1 LPIQLLSDALI
12 SQIAAGEV
20 IERPASVVKELVE
33 NALDARANRIEVELE
48 RGGCGLIRVR
58 DDGIGIQPEE
68 IALALSRHA
77 TSKIASLDDL
87 ERVATLGFRGEALP
101 SIASVSRLSLVSRP
115 AAVEHAWVVD
125 ARDGAV
131 TPPAPASHP
140 SGTSVEVRD
149 LFFNV
154 PARRK
159 FLRSD
164 ATEYQH
170 IVRMLERLALSR
182 FSVAF
187 ALIHNGK
194 RVWSLPAAH
203 TAPERLA
210 RVAAIC
216 GEDFAGHV
224 IELKH
229 DTESLRLSGWLALPT
244 FSRSQSDLQFAFLNG
259 RFVRDKLLAGAVRL
273 AYQDVLFH
281 GRFSA
286 YLLYL
291 ELDPTAV
298 DVNAHPQKLEVR
310 FRDSRRIHDFVFR
323 TLERVLA
330 GTRPSAESAGSAPLD
345 WLTGSAS
352 FDRVARPDQAR
363 FVLPEG
369 RAPRS
374 GEDVYRGLVARAEI
388 GIGVSEGMGT
398 GVGDGIGFGVGDG
411 IGTGVGERM
420 GVGIGVREGI
430 DQGAGAGQPAIEQR
444 FNGHLTDG
452 QAAGAAAPLGYAIA
466 QLHGVYILAQTADGM
481 VLVDMHAAHERVM
494 YERMKNLL
502 AGQTAQQQLLMPQIL
517 HVTPAQAEAAE
528 AHAQE
533 FESLGFGVS
542 RLAPDQLALRAIPV
556 LLAGRDPAA
565 IVRDVLS
572 DLLEQGHSRRV
583 EESINHL
590 LATMACH
597 AAVRAQRNLS
607 LAEMNALLRE
617 MEGTERA
624 DQCNH
629 GRPTWV
635 RLSLHDLDRLFLRGR

>member
-1 LPIQLLSDALI
+1 MPIQLLSDALI

-33 NALDARANRIEVELE
+33 NALDARAKRIEVELE

-68 IALALSRHA
+68 IALALARHA

-101 SIASVSRLSLVSRP
+101 SIASVSRLSLVSRAVT
-115 AAVEHAWVVD
+115 AAHAWVVE
-125 ARDGAV
+125 ARDGALAAPV
-131 TPPAPASHP
+131 PASHP
-140 SGTSVEVRD
+140 PGTSVEVRD

-182 FSVAF
+182 FAVAF
-187 ALIHNGK
+187 TLVHNGK
-194 RVWSLPAAH
+194 TVWSLPPAH
-203 TAPERLA
+203 TAAERLA
-210 RVAAIC
+210 RVAKIC

-291 ELDPTAV
+291 ELDPAAV

-330 GTRPSAESAGSAPLD
+330 DTRPSAESAGSAPLD
-345 WLTGSAS
+345 WLTGSAT
-352 FDRVARPDQAR
+352 FDRVALRDQAR

-369 RAPRS
+369 RAPRT
-374 GEDVYRGLVARAEI
+374 GEDAYRGFVERAE
-388 GIGVSEGMGT
+388 
-398 GVGDGIGFGVGDG
+398 FGVGEG
-411 IGTGVGERM
+411 AGLGTGESVAGSSSAAL
-420 GVGIGVREGI
+420 
-430 DQGAGAGQPAIEQR
+430 GAGAAFGVNASEGTNPEAGFSGGQGP
-444 FNGHLTDG
+444 GV
-452 QAAGAAAPLGYAIA
+452 GADERPLGYAIA
-466 QLHGVYILAQTADGM
+466 QLHGVYILTQTADGM

-494 YERMKNLL
+494 YERMKKLL
-502 AGQTAQQQLLMPQIL
+502 AGETAQQQLLIPQIL
-517 HVTPAQAEAAE
+517 QVSPAQAEAAE

-533 FESLGFGVS
+533 FAALGFGVS
-542 RLAPDQLALRAIPV
+542 RLAPDQLAMRAIPV
-556 LLAGRDPAA
+556 LLAGRDPGG

-597 AAVRAQRNLS
+597 AAVRAQRNLT
-607 LAEMNALLRE
+607 LPEMNGLLRE

-635 RLSLHDLDRLFLRGR
+635 RLSLTDLDRLFLRGR

>member
-33 NALDARANRIEVELE
+33 NAFDAQATRIEVELE

-58 DDGIGIQPEE
+58 DDGIGIQSEE
-68 IALALSRHA
+68 LSLALARHA
-77 TSKIASLDDL
+77 TSKIVSLDDL
-87 ERVATLGFRGEALP
+87 ENVASLGFRGEALP
-101 SIASVSRLSLVSRP
+101 SIASVSRLSLISRT
-115 AAVEHAWVVD
+115 AAGAHAWAVE
-125 ARDGAV
+125 ARDGALAAPV
-131 TPPAPASHP
+131 PASHP
-140 SGTSVEVRD
+140 PGTSVAVRD

-159 FLRSD
+159 FLRSEP
-164 ATEYQH
+164 TEYQH
-170 IVRMLERLALSR
+170 IVRMLERMALSR
-182 FSVAF
+182 FDVAF
-187 ALIHNGK
+187 VLAHNGK
-194 RVWSLPAAH
+194 TAWSLPAAR
-203 TAPERLA
+203 TAAERLA
-210 RVAAIC
+210 RVAKIC

-259 RFVRDKLLAGAVRL
+259 RFVRDKLLAGAARL
-273 AYQDVLFH
+273 AYRDVLFH
-281 GRFSA
+281 GRFPA

-291 ELDPTAV
+291 QLDPAEV

-310 FRDSRRIHDFVFR
+310 FRDSRRVHDFVFR

-330 GTRPSAESAGSAPLD
+330 ETRPSAESPGSAPLD
-345 WLTGSAS
+345 WLTGSAQ
-352 FDRVARPDQAR
+352 FEGAVPNQAR
-363 FVLPEG
+363 FVLPQG
-369 RAPRS
+369 ATPRS
-374 GEDVYRGLVARAEI
+374 GEDAYRGFVARAQ
-388 GIGVSEGMGT
+388 
-398 GVGDGIGFGVGDG
+398 FGVGEAQLAARQPG
-411 IGTGVGERM
+411 AA
-420 GVGIGVREGI
+420 
-430 DQGAGAGQPAIEQR
+430 QGGSES
-444 FNGHLTDG
+444 
-452 QAAGAAAPLGYAIA
+452 AADAAPLGYAVA
-466 QLHGVYILAQTADGM
+466 QLHGVYILAQTAGGM

-494 YERMKNLL
+494 YERMKSLL
-502 AGQTAQQQLLMPQIL
+502 AGETAQQQLLMPEIL

-528 AHAQE
+528 MHAAE
-533 FESLGFGVS
+533 FAALGFAVE
-542 RLAPDQLALRAIPV
+542 RLAPDQLALRAIPT
-556 LLAGRDPAA
+556 LLAGRDPAG

-572 DLLEQGHSRRV
+572 DLLEQGRSRRV

-597 AAVRAQRNLS
+597 AAVRAQRMLS
-607 LAEMNALLRE
+607 VPEMNALLRE

-635 RLSLHDLDRLFLRGR
+635 RLSLADLDRLFLRGR

>member
-1 LPIQLLSDALI
+1 VRKCTTRLPLPIQLLSDALI

-33 NALDARANRIEVELE
+33 NSLDAHAKRIEVELE
-48 RGGCGLIRVR
+48 RGGCALIRVR

-68 IALALSRHA
+68 IGLALARHA

-87 ERVATLGFRGEALP
+87 ESVATLGFRGEALP
-101 SIASVSRLSLVSRP
+101 SIASVSRLSLISRS
-115 AAVEHAWVVD
+115 AAAAHAWSVE
-125 ARDGAV
+125 ARDGALAAPV
-131 TPPAPASHP
+131 PAAHPP
-140 SGTSVEVRD
+140 GTSVEVRD

-182 FSVAF
+182 FTVAF
-187 ALIHNGK
+187 TLVHNGK
-194 RVWSLPAAH
+194 TVWSLAPAQ
-203 TAPERLA
+203 TAAERLA
-210 RVAAIC
+210 RVAKLC
-216 GEDFAGHV
+216 GEEFAGHV
-224 IELKH
+224 IELQY

-273 AYQDVLFH
+273 AYQDVMFH
-281 GRFSA
+281 GRFCA

-291 ELDPTAV
+291 ELDPTLV

-330 GTRPSAESAGSAPLD
+330 DTRPSAESAGSAPLD
-345 WLTGSAS
+345 WLTGSAR
-352 FDRVARPDQAR
+352 FDRVAQPSQAR
-363 FVLPEG
+363 FMLPEG
-369 RAPRS
+369 RASRPA
-374 GEDVYRGLVARAEI
+374 EDAYRGLVQRA
-388 GIGVSEGMGT
+388 S
-398 GVGDGIGFGVGDG
+398 
-411 IGTGVGERM
+411 VGEALNAD
-420 GVGIGVREGI
+420 EYLAA
-430 DQGAGAGQPAIEQR
+430 GAGAGAGVGVGQG
-444 FNGHLTDG
+444 NG
-452 QAAGAAAPLGYAIA
+452 AAPLGYAIA
-466 QLHGVYILAQTADGM
+466 QLHGVYILAQTAEGI

-494 YERMKNLL
+494 YERMKKLL
-502 AGQTAQQQLLMPQIL
+502 AGHTAQQHLLMPEIL

-528 AHAQE
+528 THAEE
-533 FESLGFGVS
+533 FAALGFGVS
-542 RLAPDQLALRAIPV
+542 RLAPDQLALRAIPS
-556 LLAGRDPAA
+556 LLAGRDPAG

-590 LATMACH
+590 LGTMACH

-607 LAEMNALLRE
+607 LPEMNALLRE

-635 RLSLHDLDRLFLRGR
+635 RLSLSDLDRLFLRGR

>member
-1 LPIQLLSDALI
+1 MPIQLLSDALI

-33 NALDARANRIEVELE
+33 NALDARARRIDVELE
-48 RGGCGLIRVR
+48 RGGCGSIRVR

-68 IALALSRHA
+68 IALALARHA
-77 TSKIASLDDL
+77 TSKIASLEDL
-87 ERVATLGFRGEALP
+87 ESVATLGFRGEALP
-101 SIASVSRLSLVSRP
+101 SIASVSRLSLVSRSGS
-115 AAVEHAWVVD
+115 AAHAWALE
-125 ARDGAV
+125 ARDGAHAA
-131 TPPAPASHP
+131 PLPASHP
-140 SGTSVEVRD
+140 QGTSVEVRD

-159 FLRSD
+159 FLRSE

-182 FSVAF
+182 FTVAF
-187 ALIHNGK
+187 SLAHNGK
-194 RVWSLPAAH
+194 TVWALPAAH
-203 TAPERLA
+203 SAAERLA
-210 RVAAIC
+210 RVAKLC

-224 IELKH
+224 IELQH
-229 DTESLRLSGWLALPT
+229 ETESLRLSGWLALPT

-259 RFVRDKLLAGAVRL
+259 RFVRDKLLVGAARL

-291 ELDPTAV
+291 ELDPALV

-330 GTRPSAESAGSAPLD
+330 DTRPSAESAGSAPLD
-345 WLTGSAS
+345 WLTGSAR
-352 FDRVARPDQAR
+352 FDGAAAPNQAH

-374 GEDVYRGLVARAEI
+374 SEDAYRGLIERADP
-388 GIGVSEGMGT
+388 GVSE
-398 GVGDGIGFGVGDG
+398 
-411 IGTGVGERM
+411 
-420 GVGIGVREGI
+420 
-430 DQGAGAGQPAIEQR
+430 AGS
-444 FNGHLTDG
+444 
-452 QAAGAAAPLGYAIA
+452 APLGYAIA

-494 YERMKNLL
+494 YERMKKLL
-502 AGQTAQQQLLMPQIL
+502 AGETAQQQLLVPEII
-517 HVTPAQAEAAE
+517 HVSPAQAEAAE

-533 FESLGFGVS
+533 FAALGFGVS
-542 RLAPDQLALRAIPV
+542 RLAPGQLALRGVPV

-565 IVRDVLS
+565 VVRDVLS
-572 DLLEQGHSRRV
+572 DLLEQGRSRRV

-597 AAVRAQRNLS
+597 AAVRAQRL
-607 LAEMNALLRE
+607 LTLPEMNALLRE

-635 RLSLHDLDRLFLRGR
+635 RLSLGDLDRLFMRGR